1 MDIIEQAYQVVHDS
15 ITPHDSLLIAMN
27 DISPGEQVEAFDSQ
41 GSSMTLTKMSEGGW
55 FSRPERQDMVIVNTD
70 WIVAFTYNGWR
81 IDQDDFEREECDHH
95 DQCEEFM
102 RLHRDK

>member
-1 MDIIEQAYQVVHDS
+1 
-15 ITPHDSLLIAMN
+15 
-27 DISPGEQVEAFDSQ
+27 
-41 GSSMTLTKMSEGGW
+41 
-55 FSRPERQDMVIVNTD
+55 MVIVNTD